1 MTIHNAKPILKVEHA
16 TKSFGGLVANE
27 DISFEAREGEI
38 IGVVG
43 PNGAGKTTL
52 FNSLSG
58 AHRLTS
64 GRIYFR
70 DQDITRLSAH
80 DICRRGIGRT
90 FQIPQSLNQMTVL
103 ENVLV
108 GSMIR
113 HREMRK
119 AREHAKE
126 VVAFCGLERYQN
138 ELVGRMNVIQKKR
151 VEIARALAT
160 EPELL
165 LLDETMAGLTDAER
179 KEAVEFIRSINNR
192 GVTIITIEHVMD
204 VLMAVSDRVVVINS
218 GKLLMQSTPTEVVN
232 DEKVIAAYLGGAKRY
247 AC

>member
-1 MTIHNAKPILKVEHA
+1 MTIQNAKPILKVEHA

-27 DISFEAREGEI
+27 NISFEAREGEI
-38 IGVVG
+38 VGVVG

-64 GRIYFR
+64 GRINFQG
-70 DQDITRLSAH
+70 QDITRLSAH
-80 DICRRGIGRT
+80 DVCRRGIGRT

-108 GSMIR
+108 GSMFH
-113 HREMRK
+113 HRDMRK
-119 AREHAKE
+119 ARAHARE
-126 VVAFCGLERYQN
+126 VVAFCGLEKYQN
-138 ELVGRMNVIQKKR
+138 EMVGRMNVIQKKS
-151 VEIARALAT
+151 VEIARTLAT
-160 EPELL
+160 EPEL
-165 LLDETMAGLTDAER
+165 LLDETMAGLTDTER

-218 GKLLMQSTPTEVVN
+218 GKLLMQGTPKEVVS
-232 DEKVIAAYLGGAKRY
+232 DEKVIAAYLGGAGKH

>member
-1 MTIHNAKPILKVEHA
+1 MTISSAKPILSVEHA
-16 TKSFGGLVANE
+16 TKVFGGLVANE
-27 DISFEAREGEI
+27 DISFEALEGEI
-38 IGVVG
+38 VGVVG

-64 GRIYFR
+64 GRICFR
-70 DQDITRLSAH
+70 GQNITRMTAH
-80 DICRRGIGRT
+80 DICRCGVGRT

-108 GSMIR
+108 GSMF
-113 HREMRK
+113 REHSMRRAREK
-119 AREHAKE
+119 AREI
-126 VVAFCGLERYQN
+126 VAFCGLDRYRD
-138 ELVGRMNVIQKKR
+138 EKVGRMNVIQKKR

-160 EPELL
+160 QPTLL

-179 KEAVEFIRSINNR
+179 KEAVEFIRSINR
-192 GVTIITIEHVMD
+192 QGITIITIEHVMD

-218 GKLLMQSTPTEVVN
+218 GRLLMQGTPKEVVS
-232 DEKVIAAYLGGAKRY
+232 DEKVIAAYLGGASSHVS
-247 AC
+247 

>member
-119 AREHAKE
+119 AREHAKGI
-126 VVAFCGLERYQN
+126 VAFCGLERYQN
-138 ELVGRMNVIQKKR
+138 ELVRRMNVIQKKR

-218 GKLLMQSTPTEVVN
+218 GKLLMQGTPTEVVN

>member
-1 MTIHNAKPILKVEHA
+1 MTISSAKPILSVEHA
-16 TKSFGGLVANE
+16 TKVFGGLVANE
-27 DISFEAREGEI
+27 DISFEALEGEI
-38 IGVVG
+38 VGVVG

-64 GRIYFR
+64 GRICFR
-70 DQDITRLSAH
+70 GQNITRMTAH
-80 DICRRGIGRT
+80 DICRCGVGRT

-108 GSMIR
+108 GSMF
-113 HREMRK
+113 REPSMRR
-119 AREHAKE
+119 ARKNAHEI
-126 VVAFCGLERYQN
+126 VSFCGLDRYRD
-138 ELVGRMNVIQKKR
+138 EKVGRMNVIQKKR

-160 EPELL
+160 QPALL

-179 KEAVEFIRSINNR
+179 KEAVEFIHSINR
-192 GVTIITIEHVMD
+192 QGITIITIEHVMD

-218 GKLLMQSTPTEVVN
+218 GRLLMQGTPKEVVS
-232 DEKVIAAYLGGAKRY
+232 DEKVIAAYLGGASRHVS
-247 AC
+247 

>member
-1 MTIHNAKPILKVEHA
+1 MTIQNAKPILKVEHA

-58 AHRLTS
+58 AHHLTS

-80 DICRRGIGRT
+80 DVCRRGIGRT

-103 ENVLV
+103 ENMLV
-108 GSMIR
+108 GSMFH

-119 AREHAKE
+119 ARAHARE
-126 VVAFCGLERYQN
+126 VVAFCGLERHEN

-165 LLDETMAGLTDAER
+165 LDETMAGLTEAER

-218 GKLLMQSTPTEVVN
+218 GKLLMQ
-232 DEKVIAAYLGGAKRY
+232 GMKRTFSQIL
-247 AC
+247 

>member
-1 MTIHNAKPILKVEHA
+1 MTVKNAKPILKVEHA

-38 IGVVG
+38 VGVVG

-64 GRIYFR
+64 GHIYFH
-70 DQDITRLSAH
+70 DQDITRLPAH
-80 DICRRGIGRT
+80 DVCRRGIGRT
-90 FQIPQSLNQMTVL
+90 FQIPQSLNNMTVL

-108 GSMIR
+108 GSMFR
-113 HREMRK
+113 HKEMRK
-119 AREHAKE
+119 ARAHARE
-126 VVAFCGLERYQN
+126 IVAFCGLEKYEN
-138 ELVGRMNVIQKKR
+138 AMVGRMNVIQKKR

-160 EPELL
+160 QPELL

-179 KEAVEFIRSINNR
+179 KDAVEFVRKINR
-192 GVTIITIEHVMD
+192 QGITIITIEHVMD

-218 GKLLMQSTPTEVVN
+218 GKLLMQGTPKEVVTN
-232 DEKVIAAYLGGAKRY
+232 EHVIAAYLGGAMKH
-247 AC
+247 AS

>member
-1 MTIHNAKPILKVEHA
+1 MTISGAKPILSVEHA
-16 TKSFGGLVANE
+16 TKAFGGLIANE
-27 DISFEAREGEI
+27 DISFEVREGEI
-38 IGVVG
+38 VGVVG

-64 GRIYFR
+64 GRICFR
-70 DQDITRLSAH
+70 GQNITHLTAH
-80 DICRRGIGRT
+80 DICRCGVGRT

-108 GSMIR
+108 GSMF
-113 HREMRK
+113 REHNMRK
-119 AREHAKE
+119 ARADAQEI
-126 VVAFCGLERYQN
+126 VAFCGLDRYRD
-138 ELVGRMNVIQKKR
+138 EKMSRMNVIQKKR

-160 EPELL
+160 KPTLL

-179 KEAVEFIRSINNR
+179 KEAVEFIRSINR
-192 GVTIITIEHVMD
+192 QGITIITIEHVMD

-218 GKLLMQSTPTEVVN
+218 GKLLMQGTPKEVVS
-232 DEKVIAAYLGGAKRY
+232 DEKVIAAYLGGASSHVS
-247 AC
+247 

>member
-1 MTIHNAKPILKVEHA
+1 MTIQNAKPILKVEHA

-38 IGVVG
+38 VGVVG

-70 DQDITRLSAH
+70 GQDITRLSAH
-80 DICRRGIGRT
+80 DVCRRGIGRT

-108 GSMIR
+108 GSMFH

-119 AREHAKE
+119 ARAHAKE

-138 ELVGRMNVIQKKR
+138 EMVGCMNVIQKKR

-165 LLDETMAGLTDAER
+165 LDETMADLTDAER
-179 KEAVEFIRSINNR
+179 KEAVEFIHSINNK
-192 GVTIITIEHVMD
+192 GITIITIEHVMD

-218 GKLLMQSTPTEVVN
+218 GRLLMQGTPKEVVS
-232 DEKVIAAYLGGAKRY
+232 DEKVIAAYLGGAGKY

>member
-1 MTIHNAKPILKVEHA
+1 MTIHTAKPILKVEHA

-27 DISFEAREGEI
+27 DISFEAKEGEI
-38 IGVVG
+38 VGVVG

-80 DICRRGIGRT
+80 DVCRRGIGRT
-90 FQIPQSLNQMTVL
+90 FQIPQSLNQMTGL

-119 AREHAKE
+119 AREHAKGI
-126 VVAFCGLERYQN
+126 VAFCGLERYQN

-179 KEAVEFIRSINNR
+179 
-192 GVTIITIEHVMD
+192 
-204 VLMAVSDRVVVINS
+204 
-218 GKLLMQSTPTEVVN
+218 
-232 DEKVIAAYLGGAKRY
+232 
-247 AC
+247 